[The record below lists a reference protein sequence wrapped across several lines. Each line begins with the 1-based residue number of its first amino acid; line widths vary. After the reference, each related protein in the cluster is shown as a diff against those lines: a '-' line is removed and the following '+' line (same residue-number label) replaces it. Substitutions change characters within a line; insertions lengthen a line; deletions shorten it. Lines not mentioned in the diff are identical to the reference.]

1 MQIDLANSQ
10 ITKRTMSATERPMVK
25 QAMTLSQISLS
36 VSSSYLG
43 KKLVAI
49 ITVNLIPVHEK

>member
-10 ITKRTMSATERPMVK
+10 ITKRTMSATEGSMVK

-36 VSSSYLG
+36 DSSSYLG

-49 ITVNLIPVHEK
+49 MTVNLISMHEK

>member
-1 MQIDLANSQ
+1 
-10 ITKRTMSATERPMVK
+10 MSATERPMVK